1 MANNNMLGESS
12 IARARA
18 VQISIDED
26 LLARVDEDSEARIHG
41 RSAFMRSAIQRYLR
55 AKEEARIDEALRVAY
70 RDHADEALEDVES
83 LIEGQAWPD
92 E

>member
-1 MANNNMLGESS
+1 MP
-12 IARARA
+12 RARP
-18 VQISIDED
+18 VQISLDED

-41 RSAFMRSAIQRYLR
+41 RSAFMRSAIRRYLR
-55 AKEEARIDEALRVAY
+55 EKEEARIDDALRAAY
-70 RDHADEALEDVES
+70 RGHADDALEDVEL